1 MLTAAIDRQ
10 KPTIMDY
17 RWSYAVEGD
26 RHQWVCRRNCA
37 LSPAQLGLWFGSL
50 AVLSLTVSL
59 FFALQGAWMVMPFA
73 ALEIAALGLAFYW
86 WSRHAT
92 DFERIVVD
100 PGCLRVEASRGER
113 LSRFE
118 QRPRWVRIEYSG
130 GRREPIRIVTAESA
144 IEVGC
149 LVPDGLRAALARE
162 IRSAL
167 AANGA
172 GGGNR
177 G

>member
-1 MLTAAIDRQ
+1 MAAIDRQ
-10 KPTIMDY
+10 QSTIMEY
-17 RWSYAVEGD
+17 RWSYAVDGD
-26 RHQWVCRRNCA
+26 RHQWICRRNCA

-50 AVLSLTVSL
+50 ALLSLMVSL
-59 FFALQGAWMVMPFA
+59 FFAFQGAWMVMPFA

-100 PGCLRVEASRGER
+100 PGGLRVEASRGER
-113 LSRFE
+113 VSRIE
-118 QRPRWVRIEYSG
+118 RRSRWVRIEYSG
-130 GRREPIRIVTAESA
+130 GRREPIRLVTAESA
-144 IEVGC
+144 IEVGG

-162 IRSAL
+162 IRGVL
-167 AANGA
+167 AGA
-172 GGGNR
+172 GTGVSSR